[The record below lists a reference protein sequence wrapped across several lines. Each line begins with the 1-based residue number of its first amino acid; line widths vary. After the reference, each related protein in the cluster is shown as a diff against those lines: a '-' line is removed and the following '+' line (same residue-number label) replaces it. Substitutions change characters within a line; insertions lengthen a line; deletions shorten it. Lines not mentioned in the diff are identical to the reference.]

1 MIVLDTHAW
10 VWWVAEPA
18 RLPEPARRAIEET
31 LEANLPAR
39 VSTISTWE
47 VAMLVSRGRLEL
59 AMDVRD
65 WVARSEAAPELQFVP
80 VGNRIALWAVR
91 LEDFPNRDPADRIIA
106 ATALDV
112 GARLV
117 TGDVR
122 LRAYS
127 TVETVW
133 D

>member
-1 MIVLDTHAW
+1 
-10 VWWVAEPA
+10 
-18 RLPEPARRAIEET
+18 
-31 LEANLPAR
+31 
-39 VSTISTWE
+39 
-47 VAMLVSRGRLEL
+47 MLVSRGRLEL